1 MPSLVLLQF
10 PAIQEPERQSLNL
23 KLNLFWLV
31 LIGWCPCGL
40 LIFFFNW
47 STVDM
52 LCCVSFKCYSKV
64 IWRYIHI
71 YVYILFLFF
80 SIASYY
86 DIEYSSLCFI
96 QIFLCHLCMCIFLLS
111 YDLNNRYFISLS
123 NWMRTRKKK
132 KSVDHSLWNLSQACS
147 HTSHWAQT
155 CLSYPAGNLLSLPL
169 SWDVSVKHRDS

>member
-1 MPSLVLLQF
+1 MHGAGVQSACAQWLKSVNSSAFPGT
-10 PAIQEPERQSLNL
+10 PAIPSNPRTRAAKLKPETKFL
-23 KLNLFWLV
+23 
-31 LIGWCPCGL
+31 LIGFDWVVPL
-40 LIFFFNW
+40 WVVKFFFNW

-52 LCCVSFKCYSKV
+52 LYCVSFKCYSKV

-86 DIEYSSLCFI
+86 DTEYSSLCFI

-111 YDLNNRYFISLS
+111 YDPNNRYFISLS

-132 KSVDHSLWNLSQACS
+132 ISWSFSL
-147 HTSHWAQT
+147 
-155 CLSYPAGNLLSLPL
+155 
-169 SWDVSVKHRDS
+169 K